1 MNQLSFLYF
10 FCQVKFGFV
19 FVMFNVGFVVELDV
33 LVKGEVDDKEEEV
46 FSILLQLGGEF
57 FVIGVVE
64 IGIIF
69 YMNGMWRK
77 VFGLLFFGIGNIQI
91 G

>member
-46 FSILLQLGGEF
+46 FSILL
-57 FVIGVVE
+57 
-64 IGIIF
+64 
-69 YMNGMWRK
+69 
-77 VFGLLFFGIGNIQI
+77 
-91 G
+91 